1 MRATDLS
8 DERVLICSG
17 ESPRELK
24 NIKKI
29 RTGWDSTVNTTLRSP
44 MTTGNGGC
52 ANGSMADILDE
63 NQELCVDF
71 VVESREMIGEVE
83 PVLVELETEAENSGE
98 IDMSQIDAIFRAFH
112 SMKGSGGFLDLDNLV
127 AVTHQAESLLDL
139 FRKGR
144 AKLEPRHITVLCKAM
159 DFILELLDQIEN
171 EYNDAGREED
181 AQALVAALLAEME
194 GRGES
199 PGKAGS
205 DEAVS
210 VSADE
215 GAAEGE
221 PLSSEGTAAEDGDS
235 GGCDEVDDALE
246 ISADLVESFVTDA
259 LEQLDAAESALLS
272 LERDPADAELVAV
285 AFRSLHSLKG
295 NCGFFGFADME
306 RVAHG
311 METLLDASR
320 ESGEAPTPDVVAQ
333 LLQELDRLRKS
344 THALADGKGDDP
356 NAGEAAS
363 SGGPDPVPAS
373 STPVGGSATEEE
385 LEDSQKPGP
394 PDVDSARVAEKAR
407 STPSTASPDS
417 KSTAAPVTAAHPR
430 DKDKKRKPTAG
441 NIRVD
446 LEKLDSLMD
455 LVGELIL
462 AETMVT
468 HNPDLEGYHFEDFQK
483 ASLQLNRITRSIQDV
498 AMSVRMIPIAGTF
511 RKMLRLVRDLAR
523 KQEKQV
529 ELELVGEETEI
540 DKTVVEAIADP
551 LVHLIR
557 NSVDHGIESPEDR
570 VAAGKPATG
579 RIRLE
584 AKHEGGEIWISIED
598 DGKGLNR
605 DAILAKAQAKGLI
618 DPSRGELSDAEIYRF
633 IFAAG
638 FSTAEKVTDVS
649 GRGVG
654 MDVVRRNIDELGGRV
669 DIDSQ
674 PGQGST
680 ITIRLPLTL
689 AIVEG
694 MLVRVGASVYTIPLL
709 AIRESVTVEAED
721 VTRLNDQQ
729 EMVDI
734 RGRLLPILRIHE
746 LHRVE
751 KAEKDLT
758 RGILV
763 VVEEHGS
770 TFAIFVDELI
780 GQRQTVIKA
789 LPQYLGKITGVS
801 GCSILSNG
809 DISLILDV
817 KALQSEWT
825 MGADS

>member
-1 MRATDLS
+1 
-8 DERVLICSG
+8 
-17 ESPRELK
+17 
-24 NIKKI
+24 
-29 RTGWDSTVNTTLRSP
+29 
-44 MTTGNGGC
+44 MTTDNGGC
-52 ANGSMADILDE
+52 ANGSMTDILDE

-194 GRGES
+194 G
-199 PGKAGS
+199 PGGSGTATTETATAGPADASAAPAGAEKA
-205 DEAVS
+205 
-210 VSADE
+210 SAGRADSTD
-215 GAAEGE
+215 
-221 PLSSEGTAAEDGDS
+221 SSE
-235 GGCDEVDDALE
+235 VDASLE
-246 ISADLVESFVTDA
+246 ISGDLIESFVTDA
-259 LEQLDAAESALLS
+259 QEQLDAAESALLS

-306 RVAHG
+306 RIAHG

-320 ESGEAPTPDVVAQ
+320 ESGEPPAPDVIAQ
-333 LLQELDRLRKS
+333 LLQELDRLRKA
-344 THALADGKGDDP
+344 TQDLADGSATGQADDP
-356 NAGEAAS
+356 GGAAPGISDGTASGATPEATDPASGCPSSGMEGGKQAQPSGPAPADAEPAGTAAARTASAVPTPEAKETAAAGSAAS
-363 SGGPDPVPAS
+363 G
-373 STPVGGSATEEE
+373 
-385 LEDSQKPGP
+385 
-394 PDVDSARVAEKAR
+394 
-407 STPSTASPDS
+407 
-417 KSTAAPVTAAHPR
+417 R
-430 DKDKKRKPTAG
+430 DKDKKRKPSAG

-468 HNPDLEGYHFEDFQK
+468 HNPDLEGHHFEDFQK

-498 AMSVRMIPIAGTF
+498 AMSVRMVPIAGTF

-529 ELELVGEETEI
+529 ELQLVGEETEI

-557 NSVDHGIESPEDR
+557 NSVDHGIENPEDR
-570 VAAGKPATG
+570 VAAGKSATG

-709 AIRESVTVEAED
+709 AIRESVTVAAED
-721 VTRLNDQQ
+721 VTRLSDEQ
-729 EMVDI
+729 EMVNI

-751 KAEKDLT
+751 KAETDLT

-789 LPQYLGKITGVS
+789 LPQYLGKIAGVS

-817 KALQSEWT
+817 KALQGEWL